1 MRAMQNKTDDA
12 PALERTDCN
21 CLAIRQA
28 ARRVSQFYD
37 AHLASLGL
45 KTSQYSILAKL
56 SRLGAMSINEIADS
70 MVMDRT
76 TTGRAVRPLE
86 RDGLVKIEAAEDG
99 RKRVINLTPVGRE
112 RLKEALAAWKKAQKE
127 FELSFG
133 PAAAKKLRTALRDV
147 VKVIPEMGA
156 D

>member
-1 MRAMQNKTDDA
+1 MQNKTDY
-12 PALERTDCN
+12 PPNLELGHCN

-37 AHLASLGL
+37 AHLAPLGL
-45 KTSQYSILAKL
+45 KTSQYSILSKL
-56 SRLGAMSINEIADS
+56 ARLGPMSINDIAET

-76 TTGRAVRPLE
+76 TTGRAIRPLE

-99 RKRVINLTPVGRE
+99 RKRVIALTAAGRE
-112 RLKEALAAWKKAQKE
+112 RAKEGLAAWKKAQKE
-127 FELSFG
+127 FELAVG
-133 PAAAKKLRTALRDV
+133 PQAAQKLRAALGDV
-147 VKVIPEMGA
+147 VKVIPETGA